1 MVIIPRSFAPSLG
14 PKQHSHPFRDPNP
27 EINSHHSPTTAPL
40 ETLLDPYLGH
50 LVTYPGAFLIRRKRW
65 GDTTCAVKHERTLA
79 RGIKWRSGN
88 RGAKPVDKQKP
99 RDSRTR
105 ESSSFFLLSLS
116 EVVLVF
122 FLVLSLSP
130 SLPAPVYVALRPS
143 FPGLITGFRSVS
155 DGLVGW
161 IAKVSIGR
169 DF

>member
-99 RDSRTR
+99 RDSRAR
-105 ESSSFFLLSLS
+105 ENLLPFSFFLSPKSFSSFFWFCLFRLLYRLRCTLLYDLLSR
-116 EVVLVF
+116 V
-122 FLVLSLSP
+122 
-130 SLPAPVYVALRPS
+130 
-143 FPGLITGFRSVS
+143 
-155 DGLVGW
+155 
-161 IAKVSIGR
+161 
-169 DF
+169 